1 MEVYSEQNK
10 DDLLAAVNRI
20 RDNAK
25 GFWVD
30 NRRLIYLVIIA
41 GFVDLLSTINF
52 MQIIGPEKEIHP
64 MIRYFGYS
72 YGPVFG
78 PMIGKFSQIF
88 LGIFAIIYF
97 RKHAKFLLAFVAVMY
112 SWAAVAN
119 FIAFL

>member
-72 YGPVFG
+72 YGPV
-78 PMIGKFSQIF
+78 
-88 LGIFAIIYF
+88 L
-97 RKHAKFLLAFVAVMY
+97 
-112 SWAAVAN
+112 WTN
-119 FIAFL
+119 DW